1 MSVGFLLM
9 VVVLI
14 LLTSCAE
21 RKLTYYPDGTL
32 KYKSIKYKGGK
43 IKFRG
48 GKTKQI
54 SYYENGNRK
63 RVFKRKCDK
72 RGYNCYYNVTE
83 KEYYESGKLKKKTHH
98 TVRKIKTKEYYE
110 DGSKKSLFVWEKGD
124 DFAPGYTVK
133 SISWDEEGKK
143 KVIK

>member
-1 MSVGFLLM
+1 MSVGFLL
-9 VVVLI
+9 VLSVLI
-14 LLTSCAE
+14 LSSSYAE

-32 KYKSIKYKGGK
+32 KYKSIKYK
-43 IKFRG
+43 G

-83 KEYYESGKLKKKTHH
+83 KEYYESGVLKKNTHN
-98 TVRKIKTKEYYE
+98 TVNKVRTKEYYE
-110 DGSKKSLFVWEKGD
+110 DGSKKSWSVRIKGD
-124 DFAPGYTVK
+124 DFAPGYFKK

-143 KVIK
+143 TVIK